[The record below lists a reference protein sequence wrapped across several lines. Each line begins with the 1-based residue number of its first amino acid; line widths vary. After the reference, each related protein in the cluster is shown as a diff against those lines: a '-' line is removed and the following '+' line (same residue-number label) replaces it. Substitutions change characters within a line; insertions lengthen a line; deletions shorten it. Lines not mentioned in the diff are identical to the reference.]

1 MYISYFSKV
10 IPTGNFFMP
19 RLRIKT
25 NNKYEKTNHK
35 LWDIKNSRYVR
46 DTNWPLFIKYIEN
59 GSTYWCSEFF
69 LVWASDNPT
78 LNSKSFY
85 RKHLNEPQWFVTY
98 FGPKYCNWPIWLI
111 CLSVYLSVSHYLCV
125 CVSKCWHGSY
135 L

>member
-1 MYISYFSKV
+1 
-10 IPTGNFFMP
+10 MP

-35 LWDIKNSRYVR
+35 LWDIKKSRYVR

-69 LVWASDNPT
+69 LVWASDNPA

-85 RKHLNEPQWFVTY
+85 MKHLNEPPWFVTY
-98 FGPKYCNWPIWLI
+98 FGPKYCNSPTHIYIYTYIYIIIYIHTLYIYINYIYIYIWEWLD
-111 CLSVYLSVSHYLCV
+111 SSQPDS
-125 CVSKCWHGSY
+125 S
-135 L
+135 